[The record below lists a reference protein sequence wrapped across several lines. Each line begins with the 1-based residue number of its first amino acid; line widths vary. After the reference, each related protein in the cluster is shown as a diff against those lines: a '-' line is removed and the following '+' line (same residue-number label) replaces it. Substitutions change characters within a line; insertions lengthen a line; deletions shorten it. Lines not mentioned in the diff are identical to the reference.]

1 MTETKKRGGM
11 SSATW
16 RRICR
21 FKWLYVMLLP
31 GVIYYLIF
39 KYGPMVGLLAAFKDY
54 QPFLGFF
61 QSPWVGLK
69 HFARF
74 FGGDSFL
81 RILGN
86 TLIISFLNLVFYFPA
101 PIIMALLLNEVKNRF
116 FKSGVQSLICVPHFL
131 SWVII
136 AGISY
141 ELFTTEGGVINVA
154 LQDLFGIEPVN
165 FLGSEFW
172 FRPLIIFQHIWKES
186 GWGTIIFLAALAGV
200 DMEMYEAAK
209 LDGATRW
216 QQIIY
221 ITLPA
226 IKTTVITMLI
236 LQLGKVMETGFD
248 QIFLMQNSMNRNV
261 SEVIDTY
268 VYTMGMKNG
277 QLSFATAVGMFKS
290 VVGLILVLI
299 SNFVANKTGEEGII

>member
-1 MTETKKRGGM
+1 MRASLEGIP
-11 SSATW
+11 S
-16 RRICR
+16 
-21 FKWLYVMLLP
+21 
-31 GVIYYLIF
+31 
-39 KYGPMVGLLAAFKDY
+39 
-54 QPFLGFF
+54 
-61 QSPWVGLK
+61 
-69 HFARF
+69 
-74 FGGDSFL
+74 FG
-81 RILGN
+81 
-86 TLIISFLNLVFYFPA
+86 
-101 PIIMALLLNEVKNRF
+101 
-116 FKSGVQSLICVPHFL
+116 

-248 QIFLMQNSMNRNV
+248 QIFLMQNSMNRTV
-261 SEVIDTY
+261 SDVFDTY
-268 VYTMGMKNG
+268 IYTKGIEGG
-277 QLSFATAVGMFKS
+277 QYSLSTAAGLFKSLVGMIM
-290 VVGLILVLI
+290 VIG
-299 SNFVANKTGEEGII
+299 ANKLAKLFGESGRY

>member
-1 MTETKKRGGM
+1 M
-11 SSATW
+11 
-16 RRICR
+16 
-21 FKWLYVMLLP
+21 
-31 GVIYYLIF
+31 
-39 KYGPMVGLLAAFKDY
+39 
-54 QPFLGFF
+54 
-61 QSPWVGLK
+61 
-69 HFARF
+69 
-74 FGGDSFL
+74 
-81 RILGN
+81 
-86 TLIISFLNLVFYFPA
+86 
-101 PIIMALLLNEVKNRF
+101 
-116 FKSGVQSLICVPHFL
+116 
-131 SWVII
+131 
-136 AGISY
+136 
-141 ELFTTEGGVINVA
+141 A

-290 VVGLILVLI
+290 VGGLILGLI